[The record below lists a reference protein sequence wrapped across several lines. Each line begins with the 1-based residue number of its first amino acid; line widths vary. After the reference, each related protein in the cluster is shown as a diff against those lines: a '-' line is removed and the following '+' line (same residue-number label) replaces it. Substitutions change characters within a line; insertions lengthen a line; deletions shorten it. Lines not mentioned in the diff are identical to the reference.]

1 MPVENPK
8 ITPFLSISS
17 LFCADIDKLSRQEI
31 VNNVNDFI
39 LPVIMLI
46 NDAKVEAAF
55 WQKVT
60 I

>member
-1 MPVENPK
+1 MPVENPN

-31 VNNVNDFI
+31 ANNVNDFI
-39 LPVIMLI
+39 LPIFMLI
-46 NDAKVEAAF
+46 DAKVVAAF
-55 WQKVT
+55 RQKVT